1 MWGKKKPEEKREIPE
16 RQKHETAAEYLRRV
30 TASKGIAVPAV
41 TAAIEEDPNVPCESC
56 KHLINKDKA
65 IQVDVL
71 RQTYGLYTPAWNH
84 EILYFESG
92 CWSEL
97 FGFEPIF
104 NVVRVWDSF
113 EYIGLFMSKVPRPD
127 PTVRYFMLD
136 TNILSGLDG
145 KVYSEVEFTLVPV
158 PVSDEPDDEPN
169 NKLED
174 DWFWV

>member
-1 MWGKKKPEEKREIPE
+1 MSKKKPMEKVEGETAATYLRRYAEKEGLEIPE
-16 RQKHETAAEYLRRV
+16 TEEL
-30 TASKGIAVPAV
+30 
-41 TAAIEEDPNVPCESC
+41 EDPTVPCESC

-65 IQVDVL
+65 TQVDVL

-97 FGFEPIF
+97 FGSEPIF
-104 NVVRVWDSF
+104 SVVRVWDSF